1 MRKEIIAHRMPKS
14 PISEVFRTL
23 RTNIQFMNTKRG
35 LKTILVTT
43 TSPAEGKSWITA
55 NLAVTFAQANKK
67 VLLVDCD
74 LRKGR
79 QFSMFGVAPVPGI
92 SNYLSGINANGGE
105 SSSNIMSYIKTTEV
119 PNLSLITAGS
129 IPPNPS
135 ELLVSEQMQDLVERL
150 KEEFDLVIFD
160 GTPSVLVTDAV
171 ILSRYV
177 DTTIIVAAYKSTK
190 VEDLEKVKRDIL
202 NVGGKIAGVV
212 INKVP
217 IAQKKYESAYYYGT
231 SATSGKRSSSGHS
244 SGRIKLPEAK
254 RMSKNEE
261 EEKAREDREKIKEK
275 ARQMLEQN
283 KSIENRNENQKE
295 TYTGITRK
303 IEMTNRKN
311 YQKNKI
317 EKGDKNDRFTF
328 TYNFRR

>member
-1 MRKEIIAHRMPKS
+1 MLKKEIIAHRLPKS

-23 RTNIQFMNTKRG
+23 RTNIQFMNTKKG
-35 LKTILVTT
+35 LKTILVTS
-43 TSPAEGKSWITA
+43 TSPAEGKTWVTA
-55 NLAVTFAQANKK
+55 NLAVTFAQANKR

-105 SSSNIMSYIKTTEV
+105 SNQDIMTYVKTTEV
-119 PNLSLITAGS
+119 PNLFIITAGS

-135 ELLVSEQMQDLVERL
+135 ELLVSDQMQEVVEQL
-150 KEEFDLVIFD
+150 KDAFDLVIFD

-177 DTTIIVAAYKSTK
+177 DTTIIVAAYKQSK
-190 VEDLEKVKRDIL
+190 VEDIQRIKRDIE

-217 IAQKKYESAYYYGT
+217 VGQKKYESAYYYGASNGGYKAQT
-231 SATSGKRSSSGHS
+231 GLKMPNPSRQTREDA
-244 SGRIKLPEAK
+244 
-254 RMSKNEE
+254 EE
-261 EEKAREDREKIKEK
+261 RAREDREKIKEK
-275 ARQMLEQN
+275 AREMIRQNREQERKQEKIQEKPQN
-283 KSIENRNENQKE
+283 YKPKSI
-295 TYTGITRK
+295 
-303 IEMTNRKN
+303 
-311 YQKNKI
+311 
-317 EKGDKNDRFTF
+317 
-328 TYNFRR
+328 RRGRRPSDG

>member
-1 MRKEIIAHRMPKS
+1 MKKEIIAHRMPKS

-35 LKTILVTT
+35 LKTILVTS
-43 TSPAEGKSWITA
+43 TSPAEGKTWVTA
-55 NLAVTFAQANKK
+55 NLAVTFAQANKR

-92 SNYLSGINANGGE
+92 SNYLSGISANGGE
-105 SSSNIMSYIKTTEV
+105 SSQDIMSYVKTTEV
-119 PNLSLITAGS
+119 PNLFIITAGS

-135 ELLVSEQMQDLVERL
+135 ELLVSDQMQDAIEKL
-150 KEEFDLVIFD
+150 KDAFDLVIFD
-160 GTPSVLVTDAV
+160 GTPSFLVTDAV
-171 ILSRYV
+171 IISRYV
-177 DTTIIVAAYKSTK
+177 DTTIIVAAYKQTK
-190 VEDLEKVKRDIL
+190 IEDLQKIKRDIE

-231 SATSGKRSSSGHS
+231 NGPTSGKSS
-244 SGRIKLPEAK
+244 RKLPDAK
-254 RMSKNEE
+254 RMNRADV

-275 ARQMLEQN
+275 ARQMIEQN
-283 KSIENRNENQKE
+283 KAYENNLNNSFEDDTQNSFQNHTEN
-295 TYTGITRK
+295 
-303 IEMTNRKN
+303 
-311 YQKNKI
+311 
-317 EKGDKNDRFTF
+317 NDE
-328 TYNFRR
+328 